1 MSLST
6 TQNDEYIRKSGMQ
19 SAMTADRY
27 KEEIGILFKEWKAE
41 ADTQGTA
48 FITDGVMDPEKWFS
62 QATRPLFLLKEAYG
76 ENSDWDLATDHVLLG
91 RPITKDYKM
100 WKRISLWS
108 AGMLSSDYK
117 LPHRY
122 NPGNA
127 EFSEFGNNHLHQIAV
142 VNIKKYCGKK
152 TSDNSEIEQFAI
164 KDKRFLQREIELC
177 DPTVIVCGY
186 TANALLQVF
195 DFGKRK
201 SWNDEYYYH
210 FELNGHEVL
219 VLDYYHPAN
228 QYPEIMNYFTLM
240 HIYDLAK
247 MDQYRR
253 LCDEICNKNG

>member
-6 TQNDEYIRKSGMQ
+6 TQNDEYIRRSGMQ

-76 ENSDWDLATDHVLLG
+76 EDSDWDLATDHVLLG

-122 NPGNA
+122 NPGDA
-127 EFSEFGNNHLHQIAV
+127 AYSEFGNEHLHRVAV
-142 VNIKKYCGKK
+142 HHEP
-152 TSDNSEIEQFAI
+152 T
-164 KDKRFLQREIELC
+164 FL
-177 DPTVIVCGY
+177 
-186 TANALLQVF
+186 
-195 DFGKRK
+195 
-201 SWNDEYYYH
+201 
-210 FELNGHEVL
+210 
-219 VLDYYHPAN
+219 
-228 QYPEIMNYFTLM
+228 
-240 HIYDLAK
+240 
-247 MDQYRR
+247 
-253 LCDEICNKNG
+253 